1 MNNTTKYYSL
11 IIAVVVL
18 FAMMTV
24 SCEKSPVDKGTD
36 ETDRM
41 IDIRTSI
48 EALTKSPALDGNG
61 EGNFSNGDIFTL
73 VVSGSGF
80 PNIDTSYTVGTT
92 DLSWA
97 DLNLPEDAG
106 NVYFSGCYPVQGKA
120 VDGILTFVVSTA
132 EKTDLLLAEA
142 VQVGKNSEDAVS
154 LVFKHALHKLVVKYV
169 SDDLTDEQLSEI
181 STSVKALSSCGIDLA
196 KGAIQNGTAS
206 GLSEVGTM
214 QGSQVSCFIVPQEKD
229 NVTLEVSL
237 GDMVRTLSVP
247 DNDQDGRPV
256 SMLDGGRC
264 LTVQINVSSDK
275 IELDGVQIEGWGQQG
290 SVDGDIEL

>member
-120 VDGILTFVVSTA
+120 VDGILTFVVSPA

-169 SDDLTDEQLSEI
+169 SDDLTDE
-181 STSVKALSSCGIDLA
+181 
-196 KGAIQNGTAS
+196 
-206 GLSEVGTM
+206 
-214 QGSQVSCFIVPQEKD
+214 
-229 NVTLEVSL
+229 
-237 GDMVRTLSVP
+237 
-247 DNDQDGRPV
+247 
-256 SMLDGGRC
+256 
-264 LTVQINVSSDK
+264 
-275 IELDGVQIEGWGQQG
+275 
-290 SVDGDIEL
+290 

>member
-1 MNNTTKYYSL
+1 MKYHSL

-24 SCEKSPVDKGTD
+24 SCEKSPEDNGNGTD

-80 PNIDTSYTVGTT
+80 PNISTSYTVGTT
-92 DLSWA
+92 ELSWA

-106 NVYFSGCYPVQGKA
+106 NVYFSGCYPVQGTA
-120 VDGILTFVVSTA
+120 VDGI
-132 EKTDLLLAEA
+132 
-142 VQVGKNSEDAVS
+142 
-154 LVFKHALHKLVVKYV
+154 FKHALHKLVVKYV
-169 SDDLTDEQLSEI
+169 SDDLTDAQLSEI
-181 STSVKALSSCGIDLA
+181 STSVKALSSCSIDMA
-196 KGAIQNGTAS
+196 KGAMQNGTAS
-206 GLSEVGTM
+206 GLSEVGIM
-214 QGSQVSCFIVPQEKD
+214 QGSQVSCFMVPQEKD

-237 GDMVRTLSVP
+237 DDMVRTLSIP
-247 DNDQDGRPV
+247 DYDQDDNPV
-256 SMLDGGRC
+256 NMLEGGKC
-264 LTVQINVSSDK
+264 LTVQINVSSEK
-275 IELDGVQIEGWGQQG
+275 IVQIEGWGQQG

>member
-1 MNNTTKYYSL
+1 M
-11 IIAVVVL
+11 
-18 FAMMTV
+18 
-24 SCEKSPVDKGTD
+24 
-36 ETDRM
+36 
-41 IDIRTSI
+41 
-48 EALTKSPALDGNG
+48 
-61 EGNFSNGDIFTL
+61 
-73 VVSGSGF
+73 
-80 PNIDTSYTVGTT
+80 
-92 DLSWA
+92 
-97 DLNLPEDAG
+97 
-106 NVYFSGCYPVQGKA
+106 
-120 VDGILTFVVSTA
+120 
-132 EKTDLLLAEA
+132 
-142 VQVGKNSEDAVS
+142 S

-196 KGAIQNGTAS
+196 KGAIQNGTTS

-237 GDMVRTLSVP
+237 GDMVSTLSVP

>member
-106 NVYFSGCYPVQGKA
+106 NVYFSGCYPVRGKA
-120 VDGILTFVVSTA
+120 VDGISTFVVSPA
-132 EKTDLLLAEA
+132 EKPTCCWPRRCKS
-142 VQVGKNSEDAVS
+142 GKTQ
-154 LVFKHALHKLVVKYV
+154 K
-169 SDDLTDEQLSEI
+169 
-181 STSVKALSSCGIDLA
+181 
-196 KGAIQNGTAS
+196 
-206 GLSEVGTM
+206 M
-214 QGSQVSCFIVPQEKD
+214 Q
-229 NVTLEVSL
+229 
-237 GDMVRTLSVP
+237 
-247 DNDQDGRPV
+247 
-256 SMLDGGRC
+256 
-264 LTVQINVSSDK
+264 
-275 IELDGVQIEGWGQQG
+275 
-290 SVDGDIEL
+290 

>member
-120 VDGILTFVVSTA
+120 VDGILTFVVSPA

-154 LVFKHALHKLVVKYV
+154 L
-169 SDDLTDEQLSEI
+169 D
-181 STSVKALSSCGIDLA
+181 
-196 KGAIQNGTAS
+196 GTAS

>member
-120 VDGILTFVVSTA
+120 VDGILTFVVSPA

-169 SDDLTDEQLSEI
+169 SDDLT
-181 STSVKALSSCGIDLA
+181 SSCGIDLA